1 MSSKYETFLDE
12 EERRLLLAL
21 ARSALELYVR
31 EQKTSDVFVPK
42 GKLRAP
48 GAAFVTLTKKGR
60 LRGCI
65 GYTEAEAPLYKVVRE
80 CVIAAA
86 TEDPRFSPVSV
97 NELAFIDLEISV
109 LTPLFPMRAE
119 EVEVGRHGLVIS
131 HQRRRGLLLP
141 QVPVEH
147 GWDRETFL
155 NKVCEKA
162 GLPPGAW
169 RRGAELKGFTAE
181 VFGEKQRF

>member
-1 MSSKYETFLDE
+1 MSSVHETFLDA
-12 EERRLLLAL
+12 EERRRLLAL
-21 ARSALELYVR
+21 ARATLELYVR
-31 EQKTSDVFVPK
+31 EQKTPDFHVPE
-42 GKLRAP
+42 GKLAAK

-65 GYTEAEAPLYKVVRE
+65 GYTEADAPLYKVVQE

-86 TEDPRFSPVSV
+86 SEDPRFSPVSV
-97 NELAFIDLEISV
+97 GELEFIDLEISV
-109 LTPLFPMRAE
+109 LTPLFPIRAE
-119 EVEVGRHGLVIS
+119 DVEVGRHGLVIS
-131 HQRRRGLLLP
+131 DQRRRGLLLP
-141 QVPVEH
+141 QVPVEQ

-155 NKVCEKA
+155 NQVCVKA

-181 VFGEKQRF
+181 VFGEKQR